1 VSVVDCEGR
10 RIWIADAHRD
20 DGKRFIVQAD
30 ELLTAFVELES
41 AILRS
46 GATGGAVIR
55 LRVRG
60 EAAELDEPVV
70 TE

>member
-1 VSVVDCEGR
+1 MHAG
-10 RIWIADAHRD
+10 
-20 DGKRFIVQAD
+20 
-30 ELLTAFVELES
+30 ELLTALVELES
-41 AILRS
+41 AIS
-46 GATGGAVIR
+46 VAAQPGAAVIR